1 MDKINT
7 QLIYGFLDAG
17 KTTYIQDTV
26 THDFFYKDGVTLI
39 LSFEE
44 GEAEYDTTLLSK
56 FRTYVAF
63 YGSDESARDFCLHA
77 IEKYH
82 PGRVYIEMNT
92 MVENLREALPDA
104 LNVVYST
111 TLFLW
116 DTLALY
122 VVSAQ
127 KQPIF

>member
-44 GEAEYDTTLLSK
+44 GEVEYDTTLLSK
-56 FRTYVAF
+56 FRT
-63 YGSDESARDFCLHA
+63 
-77 IEKYH
+77 
-82 PGRVYIEMNT
+82 
-92 MVENLREALPDA
+92 
-104 LNVVYST
+104 
-111 TLFLW
+111 
-116 DTLALY
+116 
-122 VVSAQ
+122 
-127 KQPIF
+127 